1 MGLSKKTFLY
11 SMAIAAI
18 MVAFIIGYFVLML
31 PSLYVDYVKESNYES
46 VVAIQEGYIESRT
59 YDNLEVKNPSSVYTL
74 EVPYEGTK
82 LYLSGKFFKLTADV
96 KDAEL
101 ITMLDNLRNR
111 MKGMGGQKFSEEKL
125 FESLEEEE
133 FQEQE
138 LQEEEFQEQWETIK
152 EKFRGADLFSGE
164 DFVEI
169 QVEKKAD
176 MGEFTEEYT
185 KVHAVSDR
193 LFVYEAGASDGNYGY
208 TTYTAFSSTED
219 AFIITVVPTLTPR
232 MDEIRP
238 VVMGSLPMIIAVIFL
253 LILIS
258 SRFFSG
264 KIVNPIIRLA
274 GYAES
279 AKLAR
284 NFDVEVFDGGGED
297 EIGALGRALQELY
310 EELRDNYLELE
321 QKNNALKE
329 ENTRQEVFLRASSHQ
344 LKTPISAALLL
355 VEGMM
360 NEVGKYKNTKEYLPE
375 VKKQLL
381 SMRKIV
387 EDILYLNY
395 HADHMQMEAV
405 SLKDLTEELLK
416 AYTVQL
422 EDKKLNLTVTG
433 NGTIQAD
440 REMMKKIM
448 DNLYSNAAGYTP
460 EGGKI
465 EIMISGSE
473 IQIENSGVTID
484 EALLPNVFDPFVSSD
499 ESRKGK
505 GLGLYVA
512 SYYSRLM
519 GFKLEIDNVENGV
532 RTRLIFQEKKY

>member
-111 MKGMGGQKFSEEKL
+111 MKGMGGQTFSEEKL

-473 IQIENSGVTID
+473 IQIENDGVTID
-484 EALLPNVFDPFVSSD
+484 EALLPNV
-499 ESRKGK
+499 
-505 GLGLYVA
+505 
-512 SYYSRLM
+512 
-519 GFKLEIDNVENGV
+519 
-532 RTRLIFQEKKY
+532 